1 MSGVL
6 RIAVIFIAAFA
17 VLQFIILHQTPS
29 TGNFSVTTTA
39 INEHSEHEDNPR
51 VSPHV
56 VDPSSPNYTHWC
68 LDMSHNNIYNLGSKL
83 NCKDNSEAFSMSFLL
98 AIMVT
103 IFIEYVTHRIEKVCI
118 HF

>member
-1 MSGVL
+1 
-6 RIAVIFIAAFA
+6 FA
-17 VLQFIILHQTPS
+17 VLQFIILHYQTPA
-29 TGNFSVTTTA
+29 SVTDNFVVTTINA
-39 INEHSEHEDNPR
+39 INEHNEHEDDPG

-56 VDPSSPNYTHWC
+56 VDPSSPNYTQWC
-68 LDMSHNNIYNLGSKL
+68 LDVSHNNLYNLGSKL

-103 IFIEYVTHRIEKVCI
+103 IFIEYITHRIEKVFK